1 MTLSAE
7 KLAELLF
14 KELALDENATFF
26 VAYSG
31 GVDSHVLLSLMAK
44 ARVQHGFYL
53 EALHVN
59 HNIQAD
65 SSLWATHCGEVC
77 AAMDV
82 PLRQISLT
90 LPNNSESVARD
101 ARYQWFAEQVPEK
114 NILLTAHHQQDRAE
128 TLLFNLMR
136 GAGSAGLSGL
146 RKIRPFHQSKLVRP
160 LLGHSKREILDYAKF
175 AQLEWIE
182 DPSNQRNN
190 YSRNRIRNQIIPHLT
205 QFRDDAVRN
214 ISRAADNLERENSL
228 LREVAISD
236 LVEIREHPRHPCDDS
251 HALCFEDMQTLSVN
265 RQANVVRFWLNSLNL
280 HTPSRRLLDAL
291 LLAFRSPPLG
301 TAILQENGFQFR
313 FYKGFMYAMQAPKSN
328 DLFSTI
334 DWKNIDQPIDLYKKK
349 IRVDATDKLR
359 QLFHSNRFRSP
370 LGANLRLTA
379 KASIANPKAL
389 QGHSLN
395 LKNWLQDLEVPPW
408 RRQNLPL
415 LTLSQSD
422 RDVVLCP
429 IDQQLQSDWVVL
441 DCPVNY

>member
-7 KLAELLF
+7 KIAEQLF
-14 KELALDENATFF
+14 GELALDENATFF

-31 GVDSHVLLSLMAK
+31 GVDSHVLLSLMER
-44 ARVQHGFYL
+44 ARAQYGFYL

-59 HNIQAD
+59 HNLQAD
-65 SSLWATHCGEVC
+65 SSLWATHCAKTC

-82 PLRQISLT
+82 PLRLISLN
-90 LPNNSESVARD
+90 LPSGSESAARD
-101 ARYQWFAEQVPEK
+101 GRYQWFAEQVPDR
-114 NILLTAHHQQDRAE
+114 NVLLTAHHQQDRAE

-160 LLGHSKREILDYAKF
+160 LLAYSKQEILDYAKQQ
-175 AQLEWIE
+175 QLQWID
-182 DPSNQRNN
+182 DPSNQRDC
-190 YSRNRIRNQIIPHLT
+190 YSRNQIRNQIIPHLT

-214 ISRAADNLERENSL
+214 ISRAADNLEGENSL

-236 LVEIREHPRHPCDDS
+236 LVEIREQPKNPSDGS
-251 HALCFEDMQTLSVN
+251 HALCFEDMQTLSIN

-280 HTPSRRLLDAL
+280 HIPSKRLLNEL
-291 LLAFRSPPLG
+291 LLAFVSPPLG
-301 TAILQENGFQFR
+301 TAILQESGFQFR
-313 FYKGFMYAMQAPKSN
+313 FYKGFMYAMPAPQS
-328 DLFSTI
+328 DDPFSTI
-334 DWKNIDQPIDLYKKK
+334 DWRNIDQPIDLYKKK

-359 QLFHSNRFRSP
+359 ALFHSDRFGDP
-370 LGANLRLTA
+370 QGANLRL
-379 KASIANPKAL
+379 ASRGSLANPKAL

-395 LKNWLQDLEVPPW
+395 LKNWLQDMGIPPW

-422 RDVVLCP
+422 KDVVLCP